1 MTDTTETERVDSPL
15 STIRSIEP
23 PETNSKSR
31 FGALRFREKPCSW
44 VFCIIRPIST
54 INIARARGGELVA
67 KCMYPPLPAGAQEY
81 LHGRFDLSRAPTLI
95 PPHSP
100 SSFFCPDRAKIEIY
114 FWRGLCSTLLSDT
127 IQHHRWCLWRVR
139 LWRFRDLLTKRR
151 CTNWCLYVVS
161 FFSFFLRE
169 GLYAVFGEKKRKI

>member
-54 INIARARGGELVA
+54 INIGRARGGELVA

-114 FWRGLCSTLLSDT
+114 FWRYLRSLLDFIVRYHPASSLLLMACQVMKVQGPPYETSLHELVSLC
-127 IQHHRWCLWRVR
+127 
-139 LWRFRDLLTKRR
+139 RFFFFFFFEGRIIR
-151 CTNWCLYVVS
+151 CVW
-161 FFSFFLRE
+161 
-169 GLYAVFGEKKRKI
+169 